1 MPYGATL
8 RTSLSDRHSDHPHAM
23 KFALCQELFTDRDF
37 AAQCRTLAEM
47 GYDGIEIAP
56 FTLVHEGGDPTAL
69 PASEREQLKAAIEDH
84 GLDCVGLHWLLAKT
98 EGFHLTTADEATRRR
113 TADYL
118 AGLATLCHDL
128 GGSVLVLGSP
138 QQRSL
143 EDGLSHE
150 QADAHA
156 IEVITAALPTLIETG
171 TVLALEPLSP
181 AETDYMNSCRA
192 ARLLIEAIGSPHV
205 RLHQDVKAMLGEP
218 PVGGQQ
224 RSLPQLIREHAD
236 IVAHFHANDA
246 NLQGPG
252 MGEVDFAPIFAALH
266 ETGYEG
272 CVSVEVFDYAPGAD
286 TIARESL
293 AYMQRVWDDVTNA

>member
-218 PVGGQQ
+218 DGEP
-224 RSLPQLIREHAD
+224 LPELIAAHAD
-236 IVAHFHANDA
+236 ITAHFHANDA

-252 MGEVDFAPIFAALH
+252 MGAIDFEPIFEALH
-266 ETGYEG
+266 RTRYDGF
-272 CVSVEVFDYAPGAD
+272 VSVEVFDYSPGAD
-286 TIARESL
+286 AIAEQSL
-293 AYMQRVWDDVTNA
+293 AYMRRVWKDVTGER